1 MACHCLWYWRNKE
14 QHEEEFHRPMHP
26 AQHVMRRMFDYHA
39 AAKANIVVGMVNDVL
54 ANIDCSLE
62 GTLLFMG
69 RVQFKEEMSAT
80 QLTEEVLQGS
90 KCEECGN
97 QAKKDCAY
105 SRCRNCCKNKGF
117 NCQTHI
123 RSTWIP
129 ADRRRRHRMDQ
140 PPNQQHQLHEHKK
153 HKQINP
159 FSSFE
164 EFKFPAVVNSM
175 ATLTCVQMRS
185 MDDRVNEMAYQTSV
199 EIGGHVFNGILY
211 DQGLDQPRFN
221 NNTRGDYS
229 IDNIHQQ
236 QNLNHFYDGA
246 TASHHHLL
254 YPPPHPL
261 PSFRPNMPY

>member
-1 MACHCLWYWRNKE
+1 MCDLLVKILK
-14 QHEEEFHRPMHP
+14 
-26 AQHVMRRMFDYHA
+26 RRM
-39 AAKANIVVGMVNDVL
+39 
-54 ANIDCSLE
+54 S
-62 GTLLFMG
+62 T
-69 RVQFKEEMSAT
+69 T
-80 QLTEEVLQGS
+80 QLREEVLQGS

-97 QAKKDCAY
+97 QAKKDCEY

-199 EIGGHVFNGILY
+199 EIGGRVFNGILY
-211 DQGLDQPRFN
+211 DQGLDQQSFN

-236 QNLNHFYDGA
+236 QNLNHFYDGT
-246 TASHHHLL
+246 TASHHRLL

-261 PSFRPNMPY
+261 SSFRPNMPY